1 MPQPRKSQISLID
14 TPYYHCVSRCV
25 RRSFLCGIDK
35 YSGQSYEHRR
45 GWVEERL
52 LFLSTV
58 FAIDICAYAVMNN
71 HTHVVLCVDRALAD
85 NWDIDEVLRRYHK
98 LHKGT
103 LLTQK
108 FMNGDTLSQG
118 ELITFDET
126 IEAYR
131 QRLYDIS
138 WFMRDLNEYIARQA
152 NKEDGCT
159 GRFWEGRFKSQALLD
174 ESAVLACMA
183 YVDLN
188 PIRAKMEKTPE
199 TSKHTSI
206 KKRIHAIKN
215 QQPQPSVLMPFVG
228 NPRENMPRGI
238 SYSLKDYCE
247 LVDTTGRCIRDDKAG
262 HIDNTHSPILQRLGL
277 DSAQWLTLTTEF
289 EKHFCYAAGPE
300 QMMNAFKRHT
310 HHQRLRGMTKAKE
323 LLNALKSISN
333 STIMHIL

>member
-25 RRSFLCGIDK
+25 RRSFLCGVDK

-58 FAIDICAYAVMNN
+58 FAIDICAYAIMNN
-71 HTHVVLCVDRALAD
+71 HTHVVLCVDKALAD
-85 NWDIDEVLRRYHK
+85 NWDSDEVLRRYHK
-98 LHKGT
+98 LHRGT

-108 FMNGDTLSQG
+108 FMKGDTLSQG

-126 IEAYR
+126 VEIYR
-131 QRLYDIS
+131 HRLYDIS
-138 WFMRDLNEYIARQA
+138 WFMRDLNEYIAREA

-174 ESAVLACMA
+174 ESAVLACMT

-206 KKRIHAIKN
+206 KKRIHAAKN
-215 QQPQPSVLMPFVG
+215 QLPQPSVLTPFVG
-228 NPRENMPRGI
+228 NPCENIPKGI
-238 SYSLKDYCE
+238 PYSLKDYCE

-262 HIDNTHSPILQRLGL
+262 HIDNTQSPILERLGL

-289 EKHFCYAAGPE
+289 EKHFCYAAGAE

-310 HHQRLRGMTKAKE
+310 HHQRLRGMTKAKA
-323 LLNALKSISN
+323 LLKRA
-333 STIMHIL
+333 

>member
-52 LFLSTV
+52 LFLSSV
-58 FAIDICAYAVMNN
+58 LAIDICAYAVMSN
-71 HTHVVLCVDRALAD
+71 HTHVVLCVDKALAD
-85 NWDIDEVLRRYHK
+85 SWDSDEVLRRYHK
-98 LHKGT
+98 LHRGT

-126 IEAYR
+126 VETYR

-206 KKRIHAIKN
+206 KKRIHAAKN
-215 QQPQPSVLMPFVG
+215 QQSQPSILMPFVG

-238 SYSLKDYCE
+238 AYSLKDYCE
-247 LVDTTGRCIRDDKAG
+247 LVDSTGRCIRDDKAG

-289 EKHFCYAAGPE
+289 EKHFCYAAGAE

-310 HHQRLRGMTKAKE
+310 HHQRLRGMTKAKA
-323 LLNALKSISN
+323 LLKRA
-333 STIMHIL
+333 

>member
-25 RRSFLCGIDK
+25 RRSFLCGVDK

-58 FAIDICAYAVMNN
+58 FAIDICAYAIMNN
-71 HTHVVLCVDRALAD
+71 HTHVVLCVDKALAD
-85 NWDIDEVLRRYHK
+85 NWDSDEVLRRYHK
-98 LHKGT
+98 LHRGT

-108 FMNGDTLSQG
+108 FMKGDTLSQG

-126 IEAYR
+126 VEIYR
-131 QRLYDIS
+131 HRLYDIS
-138 WFMRDLNEYIARQA
+138 WFMRDLNEYIAREA

-174 ESAVLACMA
+174 ESAVLACMT

-206 KKRIHAIKN
+206 KKRIHAAKN
-215 QQPQPSVLMPFVG
+215 QLPQPSVLTPFVG
-228 NPRENMPRGI
+228 NPCENIPKGI
-238 SYSLKDYCE
+238 PYSLKDYCE

-262 HIDNTHSPILQRLGL
+262 HIDNTQSPILERLGL

-289 EKHFCYAAGPE
+289 EKHFCYAAGAE
-300 QMMNAFKRHT
+300 QMMKAFKRHT
-310 HHQRLRGMTKAKE
+310 HHQRLRGMTKAKT
-323 LLNALKSISN
+323 LLKRV
-333 STIMHIL
+333 